1 MSDSLRP
8 QTGLHHT
15 RILCASLSLKV
26 WSNSHPLSC
35 WCYLTISSSVTP
47 FSSCPQ
53 SFPTSGSF
61 PMSQFFQSGGQ
72 SIEASASA
80 SVLLM
85 NIQDW
90 FPQLTAL
97 ISLHPGDSKKS
108 SPTPQFE
115 SSNSSVLSFLM
126 VQLSHPYMAIGKT
139 ITLTIWTFVGKSNV
153 SGF

>member
-1 MSDSLRP
+1 MTDSLQLQLNCSTLP
-8 QTGLHHT
+8 HPSLSWSLLKLMYIESVMPSNYF
-15 RILCASLSLKV
+15 ILCCS
-26 WSNSHPLSC
+26 
-35 WCYLTISSSVTP
+35 
-47 FSSCPQ
+47 FSSWLQ
-53 SFPTSGSF
+53 SFPASETFPRSRLFTSG
-61 PMSQFFQSGGQ
+61 GE